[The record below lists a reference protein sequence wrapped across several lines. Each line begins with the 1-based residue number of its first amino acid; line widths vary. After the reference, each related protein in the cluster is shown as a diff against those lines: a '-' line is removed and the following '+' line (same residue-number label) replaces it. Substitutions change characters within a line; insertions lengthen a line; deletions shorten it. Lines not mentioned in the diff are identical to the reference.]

1 MVHGEQEGCILNLSN
16 LVFSKMV
23 NGNKRAR
30 YHIFSNLKNCL
41 QTSSFMMCC
50 HMLFCFVTMSHFS
63 FRAFGK
69 FMNSGRG
76 LLALEAGP
84 GIPDPWVSGPEYKRS
99 NQCVRQMC
107 APKCCAE
114 FSVRRILRRILC
126 RILGAP
132 NFAPNLCAEFCL
144 HKIIVLRGK
153 IAFSEKLGAPKIRH
167 TNSAQN
173 SAHPKFGTH
182 IGTKFGA
189 PKIRR
194 NISAH
199 TFGAHIGW
207 IVCTRGPDPKDLG
220 SLRPGGPGAQAQ
232 SS

>member
-1 MVHGEQEGCILNLSN
+1 
-16 LVFSKMV
+16 MV

-41 QTSSFMMCC
+41 QTSSFMMCF

-84 GIPDPWVSGPEYKRS
+84 GIPDPWDPGPEYKRS

-153 IAFSEKLGAPKIRH
+153 IAFLKNWARQKFGTQIRRKIRH
-167 TNSAQN
+167 TQNSAHTSAQN
-173 SAHPKFGTH
+173 SAHR
-182 IGTKFGA
+182 KFGA
-189 PKIRR
+189 TFRR
-194 NISAH
+194 THLAH
-199 TFGAHIGW
+199 TLVGSFVLGARIPRIW
-207 IVCTRGPDPKDLG
+207 DPCGPEGQEPR
-220 SLRPGGPGAQAQ
+220 LRVHK
-232 SS
+232 

>member
-1 MVHGEQEGCILNLSN
+1 MVNGEQEGCNSNLSN
-16 LVFSKMV
+16 LFFSKMV

-30 YHIFSNLKNCL
+30 YHIFSNLKNCI
-41 QTSSFMMCC
+41 QTSSFMMCF

-84 GIPDPWVSGPEYKRS
+84 GIPDPWDPGPEYKRS

-114 FSVRRILRRILC
+114 FSVRRILC

-153 IAFSEKLGAPKIRH
+153 IAFLKNFMQNTLLTEKRGQLG
-167 TNSAQN
+167 
-173 SAHPKFGTH
+173 
-182 IGTKFGA
+182 
-189 PKIRR
+189 
-194 NISAH
+194 
-199 TFGAHIGW
+199 
-207 IVCTRGPDPKDLG
+207 
-220 SLRPGGPGAQAQ
+220 
-232 SS
+232 